1 MSPAPNNFV
10 SPHCLDE
17 VRKSWNL
24 DKVCLIP
31 FFTGEDIVK
40 KVLAKLG
47 PDYAPQ
53 NAELFACY
61 VKQQADAGRSPEE
74 ISQSLKEWH
83 DWREKQRSADIEEAT
98 KAFIPIDS
106 KDILNLQGQL
116 EKVVSMRKSY
126 WGFTAVTLL
135 VGASIAWLAASLLP
149 LVIFA
154 VASQIIYVAAIEDDY
169 ADALKETKKS
179 APLPKNE
186 VSSEGDHVHF
196 NRSSEH
202 TTATKK
208 TIPGK

>member
-1 MSPAPNNFV
+1 
-10 SPHCLDE
+10 
-17 VRKSWNL
+17 
-24 DKVCLIP
+24 
-31 FFTGEDIVK
+31 
-40 KVLAKLG
+40 
-47 PDYAPQ
+47 
-53 NAELFACY
+53 
-61 VKQQADAGRSPEE
+61 
-74 ISQSLKEWH
+74 
-83 DWREKQRSADIEEAT
+83 
-98 KAFIPIDS
+98 
-106 KDILNLQGQL
+106 
-116 EKVVSMRKSY
+116 MRKSY